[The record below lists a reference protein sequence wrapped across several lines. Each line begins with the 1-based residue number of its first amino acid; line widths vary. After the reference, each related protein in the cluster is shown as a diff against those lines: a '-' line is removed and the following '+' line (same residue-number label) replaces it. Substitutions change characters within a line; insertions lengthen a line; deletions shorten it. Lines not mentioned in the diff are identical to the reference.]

1 LFNSIEKKK
10 YSFAKLST
18 NQVEQKLVKIQFLMM
33 KLEREKKTIVKKTR
47 PTQQANLEPRSPG
60 V

>member
-1 LFNSIEKKK
+1 
-10 YSFAKLST
+10 
-18 NQVEQKLVKIQFLMM
+18 MM